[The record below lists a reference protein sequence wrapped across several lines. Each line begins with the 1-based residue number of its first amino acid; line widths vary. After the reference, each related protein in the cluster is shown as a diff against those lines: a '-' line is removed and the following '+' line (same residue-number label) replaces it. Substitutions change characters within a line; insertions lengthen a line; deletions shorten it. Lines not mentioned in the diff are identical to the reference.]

1 MPKQLLPFNLPLKVR
16 GIKEVISIISI
27 TPPPAKE
34 FVRRAGLAPSYLKRG
49 FWRNLVKSKWPS
61 GKTV

>member
-1 MPKQLLPFNLPLKVR
+1 MPKLLLLFNLPLKVR
-16 GIKEVISIISI
+16 GIKGVISIILI

-34 FVRRAGLAPSYLKRG
+34 FVRRAGLAPLILRG
-49 FWRNLVKSKWPS
+49 GILEKLMKSRCLG